1 MGGHPDVRA
10 LRDISLE
17 EFHSWWLVHAQRV
30 DATSSAAKS
39 RWKKAGTSILGG
51 MKLLRA
57 PTGEGSDDTKGAAQS
72 DGGGDDEGD
81 LAGDG
86 AGGSAA
92 VIKVRAL
99 LLLGRCFAR
108 STCPF
113 PFRLPRCYH
122 HHHCTAYVD
131 VVLRNV
137 QNCSS
142 SYTYSCSQCLDWVCA
157 VLCVC
162 RGCARWRSKWRPCSR
177 QWRALSGDR
186 SR

>member
-10 LRDISLE
+10 LRDISFE

-51 MKLLRA
+51 MKLLPA

-99 LLLGRCFAR
+99 LLLLGR
-108 STCPF
+108 P
-113 PFRLPRCYH
+113 
-122 HHHCTAYVD
+122 
-131 VVLRNV
+131 VLRTLNV
-137 QNCSS
+137 SVSFPSLLSS
-142 SYTYSCSQCLDWVCA
+142 LHRR
-157 VLCVC
+157 L
-162 RGCARWRSKWRPCSR
+162 R
-177 QWRALSGDR
+177 
-186 SR
+186 